1 MPKGKG
7 SALEPET
14 RVEMLQEGGGDHR
27 TNHSSRRDQRKMNPA
42 VTFCMLLVFLLAVLI
57 IYLLVDNV
65 RSQQKMCASGQF
77 PKAWGS
83 ERLYQRAYIPHRS
96 NSDKPRA
103 HLTAIRQNPITPMK
117 DSWPALQWEHKLGSA
132 FVKNQMNYTNKFLV
146 IPESGDY
153 FVYSQV
159 TFRGSTPECG
169 KINQKDRST
178 KPDYIT
184 QVITRVTD
192 RYPEPTQLLTGTKS
206 ICEIG
211 SNWFIPIYLGAVF
224 PMQEGD
230 KLMVN
235 VSDISLVDYTKEDK
249 TFFGAFLL

>member
-1 MPKGKG
+1 MPKGEG
-7 SALEPET
+7 PALEPET
-14 RVEMLQEGGGDHR
+14 GMGMLQEGGSDYR
-27 TNHSSRRDQRKMNPA
+27 TNHSARRDLRKMNSA
-42 VTFCMLLVFLLAVLI
+42 VTFCALLAFILAI
-57 IYLLVDNV
+57 LMAYLLVDNF
-65 RSQQKMCASGQF
+65 RSQQDMCATGQF
-77 PKAWGS
+77 LRARES
-83 ERLYQRAYIPHRS
+83 DRLRQRAS
-96 NSDKPRA
+96 V
-103 HLTAIRQNPITPMK
+103 RQKSMTPMK

-132 FVKNQMNYTNKFLV
+132 FIKNQMNYTNNFLV

-169 KINQKDRST
+169 KINQKNRST
-178 KPDYIT
+178 KPNYVT
-184 QVITRVTD
+184 QIITRVTD

-211 SNWFIPIYLGAVF
+211 STWFIPIYLGAVF

>member
-1 MPKGKG
+1 MPRGEG
-7 SALEPET
+7 PALEPET
-14 RVEMLQEGGGDHR
+14 GMGMLEEGGDNHR
-27 TNHSSRRDQRKMNPA
+27 TNQSTRRDLRKMSPA
-42 VTFCMLLVFLLAVLI
+42 VTYCLLLAFILAALVVC
-57 IYLLVDNV
+57 LLVDNF
-65 RSQQKMCASGQF
+65 RSQQEMCATGQF
-77 PKAWGS
+77 LKAKES
-83 ERLYQRAYIPHRS
+83 DRLYPRAYVSPRS
-96 NSDKPRA
+96 NMDKPRA
-103 HLTAIRQNPITPMK
+103 HLTAIRQKSITPMK

-132 FVKNQMNYTNKFLV
+132 FIKNQMNYTNKFLV

-169 KINQKDRST
+169 KINQKNRST
-178 KPDYIT
+178 KPDYIS

-211 SNWFIPIYLGAVF
+211 RTWFTPIYLGAVF

>member
-1 MPKGKG
+1 MPKGK
-7 SALEPET
+7 SLELDPE
-14 RVEMLQEGGGDHR
+14 RRMGILEEGDNDHR
-27 TNHSSRRDQRKMNPA
+27 INHSTRRNSRKMNPA
-42 VTFCMLLVFLLAVLI
+42 VTFCMLLVFIFIALLV
-57 IYLLVDNV
+57 YLLVENF
-65 RSQQKMCASGQF
+65 RSQQEMCARGQ
-77 PKAWGS
+77 ARES
-83 ERLYQRAYIPHRS
+83 DRLHQRAYAPPRS
-96 NSDKPRA
+96 NADKPRA
-103 HLTAIRQNPITPMK
+103 HLTAVRQKSVTPMK

-132 FVKNQMNYTNKFLV
+132 FIKNQMNYTNKFLV

-159 TFRGSTPECG
+159 TFRGSMPECG
-169 KINQKDRST
+169 KINQKNRSN

-211 SNWFIPIYLGAVF
+211 SNWFTPIYLGAVF

>member
-1 MPKGKG
+1 MPKGEG
-7 SALEPET
+7 PALESET
-14 RVEMLQEGGGDHR
+14 GMGILEEGGCDYR
-27 TNHSSRRDQRKMNPA
+27 TNHSTGRNLRKTNLA
-42 VTFCMLLVFLLAVLI
+42 VTICLLLASILAVFI
-57 IYLLVDNV
+57 VYLLIDNF
-65 RSQQKMCASGQF
+65 RSQQEMCAPDQF
-77 PKAWGS
+77 LK
-83 ERLYQRAYIPHRS
+83 ERESDQLHQPSYAPLKS
-96 NSDKPRA
+96 NKEKPRA
-103 HLTAIRQNPITPMK
+103 HLTAVRQKSMTPMK

-132 FVKNQMNYTNKFLV
+132 FIKNQMNYTNKFLV
-146 IPESGDY
+146 IPEAGDY

-169 KINQKDRST
+169 KINQKNRST

-211 SNWFIPIYLGAVF
+211 STWFTPIYLGAVF

-249 TFFGAFLL
+249 TFFGAFRL

>member
-1 MPKGKG
+1 MPKREGP
-7 SALEPET
+7 ALEPET
-14 RVEMLQEGGGDHR
+14 GMGMLQEVSSDYR
-27 TNHSSRRDQRKMNPA
+27 TNHSTRRDLRKMNPA
-42 VTFCMLLVFLLAVLI
+42 AAFCSLLAFILAVVA
-57 IYLLVDNV
+57 IYLLVDNF
-65 RSQQKMCASGQF
+65 RSQQEMCATGQF
-77 PKAWGS
+77 MKARKS
-83 ERLYQRAYIPHRS
+83 DRLHQRDYVPPRS
-96 NSDKPRA
+96 NTDKPRA
-103 HLTAIRQNPITPMK
+103 HLTAVRQKSMNPVK
-117 DSWPALQWEHKLGSA
+117 DLWPALQWEHKLGSA
-132 FVKNQMNYTNKFLV
+132 FIKNQMNYTNKFLV

-169 KINQKDRST
+169 KINQKNQST
-178 KPDYIT
+178 KPNYIT

-192 RYPEPTQLLTGTKS
+192 RYPEPIQLLTGTKS

-211 SNWFIPIYLGAVF
+211 STWFTPIYLGAVF
-224 PMQEGD
+224 SMQEGD